1 MKIQEIL
8 QKNTSEALAELS
20 GAELPST
27 EIQVQE
33 TRKEFEGDYTIN
45 VFPLIKLAKKN
56 PQETAE
62 FIGNY
67 LLDKVAEVEKF
78 NIIKGF
84 LNISL
89 RDGFWVKELTKH
101 SHVWEKAHKPKK
113 IMVEY
118 SSPNTNKP
126 LHLGH
131 IRNNLLGYSCAEI
144 LKARGHKV
152 TKANIINDRG
162 IHICKSMLAWMRY
175 GHGETPESTGIKGDH
190 LVGKYYVEFNNI
202 YEAEIAVLERDGLEK
217 EQAKK
222 EAPIIKE
229 AQALLLKWEEGDE
242 ETLEIWNLMN
252 GWVYAGFDETYK
264 ALGVDF
270 DLKQYESQTY
280 ILGKKIVNEGLE
292 KGVFFKKED
301 GSVWIDLTDE
311 GLDEKLLLRADGT
324 SVYMTQDLGTA
335 LERFNDFH
343 LDSLVYVVGNEQE
356 YHFKVLSLVLKK
368 LGYSWWG
375 ALFHLSYGMVDLP
388 HGKMK
393 SREGTVVDADD
404 LIAEMLETAK
414 QKTIEL
420 GKIEGMPAEEQTELF
435 RKIGMAALKFYILRT
450 DPKKR
455 MVFNPEESI
464 DFHGFTGP
472 FVQYSFT
479 RIKSILRKRDEGLVG
494 DNTNKGIEG
503 ITPEEAK
510 RVAKALE
517 QGLNTPL
524 SLEERELIK
533 TLYKRNEKLEEAERE
548 YSPAVLANYVYELA
562 KLFNKFYHERQV
574 LNEPDA
580 ELRQFRLVL
589 VERTADVMEATL
601 KLLGI
606 EVPER
611 M

>member
-1 MKIQEIL
+1 MSID
-8 QKNTSEALAELS
+8 
-20 GAELPST
+20 

-45 VFPLIKLAKKN
+45 VFPLIKLAKMN

-67 LLDKVAEVEKF
+67 LLANVVEIEKF

-84 LNISL
+84 LNLSL
-89 RDGFWVKELTKH
+89 HDSFWIKQLTGFSQHMEFAWKH
-101 SHVWEKAHKPKK
+101 THSPIK

-144 LKARGHKV
+144 LKARGHNV

-175 GHGETPESTGIKGDH
+175 GNGETPESTGMKGDH
-190 LVGKYYVEFNNI
+190 LVGKYYVEFNTI
-202 YEAEIAVLERDGLEK
+202 YEAEIAVLEREGLEK

-222 EAPIIKE
+222 EAPIMKE
-229 AQALLLKWEEGDE
+229 AQEMLRKWEEDDE
-242 ETLEIWNLMN
+242 TTLEIWNMMN
-252 GWVYAGFDETYK
+252 RWVYSGFDETYK

-270 DLKQYESQTY
+270 DLKQYESETY
-280 ILGKKIVNEGLE
+280 ILGKKIVHEGLS
-292 KGVFFKKED
+292 KGVFYKKED

-356 YHFKVLSLVLKK
+356 YHFKVLSLVFRK
-368 LGYSWWG
+368 LGYSWWQ

-388 HGKMK
+388 SGKMK

-404 LIAEMLETAK
+404 LIAEMIETAK

-420 GKIEGMPAEEQTELF
+420 GKIEGMYPDEQNELF
-435 RKIGMAALKFYILRT
+435 RKIGMAALKFFILRT

-472 FVQYSFT
+472 FIQYSFA
-479 RIKSILRKRDEGLVG
+479 RIKSLLRKSTE
-494 DNTNKGIEG
+494 IEKHVM
-503 ITPEEAK
+503 PAN
-510 RVAKALE
+510 
-517 QGLNTPL
+517 LNTSL
-524 SLEERELIK
+524 SSEERELIK
-533 TLYKRNEKLEEAERE
+533 TLYKRDEKLEEAERE
-548 YSPAVLANYVYELA
+548 YSPAVLANYAYELA

-574 LNEPDA
+574 LNEPDP
-580 ELRQFRLVL
+580 ELRHFRLAL
-589 VERTADVMEATL
+589 SEETAKTLEETL

-606 EVPER
+606 EMPER